1 MGDLTNKIAL
11 VSGATRGIGN
21 GIAMKF
27 AEEGAHVAFTYRSSV
42 DKAQALEN
50 KLKEYGVEAK
60 GYQSDASD
68 YEAAERLIKNI
79 TSDFGGLEVVV
90 NNAGVTRDNLLMRMD
105 ESQWDEVIDNN
116 LKSLFN
122 ISKFAVKPL
131 MKQKQGA
138 FIHISSIVGM
148 QGNPGQ
154 ANYAASKAGIEGF
167 SKSLAK
173 ELGSRNIRSNVIAP
187 GFIETEMTE
196 ELDQETLEQWKR
208 IIPLQRAGQVNDVA
222 DTAVFLASDRSAYI
236 TGQTLSVCG
245 GMNT

>member
-1 MGDLTNKIAL
+1 MGILDQKVAL
-11 VSGATRGIGN
+11 ITGATRGIGY
-21 GIAMKF
+21 GIAQKF
-27 AEEGAHVAFTYRSSV
+27 AEEGAQVAFTYRSSV
-42 DKAQALEN
+42 EKAKEVEADLQAQ
-50 KLKEYGVEAK
+50 GVEAK

-68 YEAAERLIKNI
+68 FQAAESLVNEVTK
-79 TSDFGGLEVVV
+79 DFGGLEVVV

-105 ESQWDEVIDNN
+105 ENQWDEVINNN

-131 MKQKQGA
+131 MKNKKGA
-138 FIHISSIVGM
+138 FVHISSIVGL
-148 QGNPGQ
+148 QGNAGQ

-173 ELGSRNIRSNVIAP
+173 ELGSRNVRSNVIAP

-196 ELDQETLEQWKR
+196 NLDKDTLEQWKK
-208 IIPLQRAGQVNDVA
+208 IIPLQRPGQVQDVA
-222 DTAVFLASDRSAYI
+222 ETAAFLASDKAAYI

-245 GMNT
+245 GMHT

>member
-1 MGDLTNKIAL
+1 MGILDQKVAL
-11 VSGATRGIGN
+11 ITGATRGIGY
-21 GIAMKF
+21 GIAQKF
-27 AEEGAHVAFTYRSSV
+27 AEEGAQVAFTYRSSV
-42 DKAQALEN
+42 EKAKEVEADLQAQ
-50 KLKEYGVEAK
+50 GVEAK

-68 YEAAERLIKNI
+68 FQAAESLVNEVTK
-79 TSDFGGLEVVV
+79 DFGGFEVVV

-105 ESQWDEVIDNN
+105 ENQWDEVINNN

-131 MKQKQGA
+131 MKNKKGA
-138 FIHISSIVGM
+138 FVHISSIVGL
-148 QGNPGQ
+148 QGNAGQ

-173 ELGSRNIRSNVIAP
+173 ELGSRNVRSNVIAP

-196 ELDQETLEQWKR
+196 NLDKDTLEQWKK
-208 IIPLQRAGQVNDVA
+208 IIPLQRPGQVQDVA
-222 DTAVFLASDRSAYI
+222 ETAAFLASDKAAYI

-245 GMNT
+245 GMHT

>member
-1 MGDLTNKIAL
+1 MGILDQKVAL
-11 VSGATRGIGN
+11 ITGATRGIGY
-21 GIAMKF
+21 GIAQKF
-27 AEEGAHVAFTYRSSV
+27 AEEGAQVAFTYRSSV
-42 DKAQALEN
+42 EKAKEVEADLQA
-50 KLKEYGVEAK
+50 KGVEAK

-68 YEAAERLIKNI
+68 FQAAESLVNEVTK
-79 TSDFGGLEVVV
+79 DFGGMEVVV

-105 ESQWDEVIDNN
+105 ENQWDEVINNN

-131 MKQKQGA
+131 MKNKKGA
-138 FIHISSIVGM
+138 FVHISSIVGL
-148 QGNPGQ
+148 QGNAGQ

-173 ELGSRNIRSNVIAP
+173 ELGSRNVRSNVIAP

-196 ELDQETLEQWKR
+196 SLDKDTLEQWKK
-208 IIPLQRAGQVNDVA
+208 IIPLQRPGQVQDVA
-222 DTAVFLASDRSAYI
+222 ETAAFLASDKAAYI

-245 GMNT
+245 GMHT

>member
-1 MGDLTNKIAL
+1 MGILDQKVAL
-11 VSGATRGIGN
+11 ITGATRGIGY
-21 GIAMKF
+21 GIAQKF
-27 AEEGAHVAFTYRSSV
+27 AEEGAQVAFTYRSSIE
-42 DKAQALEN
+42 KAKEVEADLQAQ
-50 KLKEYGVEAK
+50 GVEAK

-68 YEAAERLIKNI
+68 FQAAESLVNEVTK
-79 TSDFGGLEVVV
+79 DFGGLEVVV

-105 ESQWDEVIDNN
+105 ENQWDEVINNN

-131 MKQKQGA
+131 MKNKKGA
-138 FIHISSIVGM
+138 FVHISSIVGL
-148 QGNPGQ
+148 QGNAGQ

-173 ELGSRNIRSNVIAP
+173 ELGSRNVRSNVIAP

-196 ELDQETLEQWKR
+196 NLDKDTLEQWKK
-208 IIPLQRAGQVNDVA
+208 IIPLQRPGQVQDVA
-222 DTAVFLASDRSAYI
+222 ETAAFLASDKAAYI

-245 GMNT
+245 GMHT